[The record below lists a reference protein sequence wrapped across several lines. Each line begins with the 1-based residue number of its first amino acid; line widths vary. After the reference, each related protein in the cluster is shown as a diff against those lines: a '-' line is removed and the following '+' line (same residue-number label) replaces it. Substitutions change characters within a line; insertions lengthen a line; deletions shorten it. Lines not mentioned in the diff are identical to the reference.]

1 MSIEI
6 KKYTEQNRAWGRNL
20 LKKRWGSSTVVS
32 RGKMHQADMLPG
44 LIAYIDDT
52 PQGLVTYRIED
63 RECEIV
69 TLDALFEGR
78 GIGKDLLNAVRKI
91 ASFEKCNRIW
101 LITTNDNARAQEFY
115 KKIGFELVAVYK
127 NAIQESRKL
136 KPEIPDIG
144 IDGIPIRD
152 EIEFELTL

>member
-6 KKYTEQNRAWGRNL
+6 KEYTEQDRAWTRNL
-20 LKKRWGSSTVVS
+20 LEKRWGSSTVVS

-44 LIAYIDDT
+44 FIAYIDDA

-91 ASFEKCNRIW
+91 ASSEKCNRIC

-127 NAIQESRKL
+127 NAIQESRNL

-152 EIEFELTL
+152 EIEFEIKL